1 VQKNMHNVSINFAK
15 TLVLK
20 HKYDVKL
27 LRQKQRTPNTN
38 GHHMPLNEIS
48 HEYFLRTPLYT
59 RNSSCIKLLWLHHN
73 HKMSISY
80 HKIGLV
86 SRHQSVGRWL
96 TFYVLW
102 LEYFNETS

>member
-1 VQKNMHNVSINFAK
+1 
-15 TLVLK
+15 
-20 HKYDVKL
+20 
-27 LRQKQRTPNTN
+27 
-38 GHHMPLNEIS
+38 MPLNEIP
-48 HEYFLRTPLYT
+48 HENFLRTPLYT

-86 SRHQSVGRWL
+86 SCHQSVGRWL

-102 LEYFNETS
+102 LEYFN